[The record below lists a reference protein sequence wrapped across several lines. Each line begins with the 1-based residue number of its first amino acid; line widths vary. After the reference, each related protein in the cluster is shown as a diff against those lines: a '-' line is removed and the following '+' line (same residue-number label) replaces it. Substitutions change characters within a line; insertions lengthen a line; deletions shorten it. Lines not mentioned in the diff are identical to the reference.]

1 MVFSLFERV
10 PSPLWRRPPDSI
22 SPKGELVVAMKSMIS
37 PSFFGSPNL
46 TELVRP
52 LADQMVDLDIQT
64 SSLADEHF
72 ALELHVAFPRLRS
85 LRGHPQGVA
94 VDGFRAVL
102 GEHLDGRLVGE
113 SRSRDSAPF
122 GVDGKPS
129 LLVKVAEDEVLVET
143 AKLFVHW
150 YGAWS
155 RMDSALCSFLLPLDE
170 GKVSFPAYQ
179 GEPSPMVLVV
189 GHMVSSVDEPELNQ
203 PMVAFERML
212 HRP

>member
-1 MVFSLFERV
+1 MVSLVSLFERV

-37 PSFFGSPNL
+37 PSFFGSPNRNSL

-72 ALELHVAFPRLRS
+72 ALELHVSDLAEGGMCPS
-85 LRGHPQGVA
+85 L
-94 VDGFRAVL
+94 VL
-102 GEHLDGRLVGE
+102 GEHLDARRMSE
-113 SRSRDSAPF
+113 SRSASSASTAL
-122 GVDGKPS
+122 DGKPS
-129 LLVKVAEDEVLVET
+129 FLAEVADDEVFVET
-143 AKLFVHW
+143 AKLFLHG

-155 RMDSALCSFLLPLDE
+155 RMDSALRAFLLPLDE
-170 GKVSFPAYQ
+170 GKVSFPTDK
-179 GEPSPMVLVV
+179 GKPSPMVTVK
-189 GHMVSSVDEPELNQ
+189 GHMVSSVDEPELDE
-203 PMVAFERML
+203 PMGCTVRML